1 MIGKHQSKTFQ
12 VHRYD
17 KIMIKDD
24 TYCGMENNYFRQSFA
39 EIVSKGCNCYPLVF
53 CITYD

>member
-1 MIGKHQSKTFQ
+1 
-12 VHRYD
+12 
-17 KIMIKDD
+17 MIKDD